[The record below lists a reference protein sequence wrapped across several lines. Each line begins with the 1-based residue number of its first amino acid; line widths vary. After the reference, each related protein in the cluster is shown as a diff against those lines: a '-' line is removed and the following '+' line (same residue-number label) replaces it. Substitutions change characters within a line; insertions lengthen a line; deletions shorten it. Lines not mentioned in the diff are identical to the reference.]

1 MSSCSIVKR
10 IFFSER
16 IITMKKTYKIEVD
29 CANCAA
35 KMEEAAKN
43 TAGVADAVVSFMTQK
58 MKVEFENDA
67 DVQSVMTQVVK
78 NCKRVEDD
86 CEIFI

>member
-1 MSSCSIVKR
+1 
-10 IFFSER
+10 
-16 IITMKKTYKIEVD
+16 
-29 CANCAA
+29 
-35 KMEEAAKN
+35 MEEAEKN

>member
-1 MSSCSIVKR
+1 
-10 IFFSER
+10 
-16 IITMKKTYKIEVD
+16 MKKTYKIEVD

-86 CEIFI
+86 CEILI

>member
-1 MSSCSIVKR
+1 
-10 IFFSER
+10 
-16 IITMKKTYKIEVD
+16 MKKTYKIDVD
-29 CANCAA
+29 CANCAN